1 MVVLQCFNGPYHT
14 VVLLHGLVQKE
25 QEHSTNTLKCPKD
38 VVTTKDFNKAKEEW
52 LKKKQNP
59 IKAQEDLKDHIEKKK

>member
-14 VVLLHGLVQKE
+14 AVLLHGLVQKE
-25 QEHSTNTLKCPKD
+25 QEPSTNTLKCPKMLSQQK
-38 VVTTKDFNKAKEEW
+38 TLTRPKEEW